1 MTNQKSKATILL
13 VDDESEIRDIMGIL
27 VSSLGC
33 DFLEAG
39 DGEEALEVLKKEH
52 VDVIISDIMM
62 PRMSG
67 MTLLKILREE
77 GNSDPFIFVTA
88 YPSKDT
94 TVQALR
100 LGAFDF
106 IEKPFDAEE
115 IKQVVEEA
123 IRVAK
128 EQERLESRVAS
139 EGGEIGQVEVEKQI
153 LKMRALRY
161 SESDPLSSDSEEH
174 GSQEN
179 RLIDIFVTE
188 ATPQLVFCEASVKG
202 LLDQNSRVWELGYLF
217 RVMQTIRK
225 SAEMLSLERLV
236 KITRNAENTF
246 TFLRV
251 RPSLLR
257 DSHQKVLEQVVVAVR
272 TLVST
277 LGTKYEVERS
287 VGEAEESLR
296 KIMVELNVTQD
307 SEAA

>member
-1 MTNQKSKATILL
+1 MLERVKMTNQKSKATILL

-115 IKQVVEEA
+115 IKQVVE
-123 IRVAK
+123 
-128 EQERLESRVAS
+128 
-139 EGGEIGQVEVEKQI
+139 
-153 LKMRALRY
+153 
-161 SESDPLSSDSEEH
+161 
-174 GSQEN
+174 
-179 RLIDIFVTE
+179 
-188 ATPQLVFCEASVKG
+188 
-202 LLDQNSRVWELGYLF
+202 
-217 RVMQTIRK
+217 
-225 SAEMLSLERLV
+225 
-236 KITRNAENTF
+236 
-246 TFLRV
+246 
-251 RPSLLR
+251 
-257 DSHQKVLEQVVVAVR
+257 
-272 TLVST
+272 
-277 LGTKYEVERS
+277 
-287 VGEAEESLR
+287 
-296 KIMVELNVTQD
+296 
-307 SEAA
+307 